1 MGRTVRLNRRAEGH
15 DIDINAMLDAGIALR
30 MQLQPDPRIFR
41 SSVAKYRDISTVLLI
56 DVSASTGDRI
66 AEGTTI
72 LDVERL
78 SVAVVSEAMDQL
90 GDPFSL
96 LAFTSSGRED
106 VRMQTVKAFSER
118 YDRACTSRLAGLS
131 PGLSTRLGARPAG
144 TPARSPGKP
153 APIANSSSC

>member
-30 MQLQPDPRIFR
+30 MQQQPDPRIFR

-66 AEGTTI
+66 AGGTTI

-78 SVAVVSEAMDQL
+78 SVAVVFEAMDQL
-90 GDPFSL
+90 GDP
-96 LAFTSSGRED
+96 
-106 VRMQTVKAFSER
+106 V
-118 YDRACTSRLAGLS
+118 
-131 PGLSTRLGARPAG
+131 
-144 TPARSPGKP
+144 
-153 APIANSSSC
+153 